1 MPFGKGIAGHV
12 AETGVSMNIKD
23 AYNCEVFHSVVDRE
37 TGFHTKT
44 VLCCAV
50 TDTSGKRTAVIQVCQ
65 CPQGS
70 YTRHVH
76 AGQPACRQLQPVLK
90 EAHHEDVCCKT
101 PQDCTF
107 CRKQLQQLTGAVLCR
122 P

>member
-23 AYNCEVFHSVVDRE
+23 AYNCEVFHSVVDRQ

-50 TDTSGKRTAVIQVCQ
+50 TDTSGKRIAVIQVRCGAS
-65 CPQGS
+65 C
-70 YTRHVH
+70 RACAAH
-76 AGQPACRQLQPVLK
+76 ALGPVVSWLGPSVLVTFGEPPEACRP
-90 EAHHEDVCCKT
+90 
-101 PQDCTF
+101 
-107 CRKQLQQLTGAVLCR
+107 CR
-122 P
+122 PYRASASAPQVQPSH